1 MTPLAIIA
9 PEHRHIFATAV
20 LPLLIKQR
28 DADLRRGQIA
38 AASAVTRQIELY
50 EAARGMRAERNS

>member
-1 MTPLAIIA
+1 MTPLAVLA
-9 PEHRHIFATAV
+9 PEHVPGFATAV

-28 DADLRRGQIA
+28 DSDLRRGQIA

-50 EAARGMRAERNS
+50 EAARWMRAERKA